1 MSPFLLYLEP
11 MKPDTVN
18 SFVENLQKR
27 ARYTFIRTEADGVLH
42 LEQAA
47 LTKGLQRMQRAGRIQ
62 MIRRGFYVIVPLE
75 YSIGGII
82 PPDWFIDD
90 LMKFLEQPYYVGVL
104 TAAALH
110 GASHQQPQ
118 EYQVV
123 VALPERAISTA
134 NLRIRFFLKKSMP
147 QAPVERVKA
156 YTGFLPVS
164 TPAVTA
170 LDLVR
175 FAPAI
180 GGLDVVLTVLEE
192 LAEKITPEDLLKA
205 AKQEFERSQVQ
216 RLGWLLERT
225 HGHKL
230 TEGLAQWLATQ
241 KPTKTPLDVRAPVT
255 GSRKDPRWQVIV
267 NAQPRS
273 EI

>member
-1 MSPFLLYLEP
+1 
-11 MKPDTVN
+11 MKPRSVN
-18 SFVENLQKR
+18 EFVDDLQKR
-27 ARYTFIRTEADGVLH
+27 ARYTFARKEAEAALK
-42 LEQAA
+42 LERAT
-47 LTKGLQRMQRAGRIQ
+47 LTKGLQRLQKAGRIR

-75 YSIGGII
+75 YAASGIV

-104 TAAALH
+104 TAASIQ

-123 VALPERAISTA
+123 VARPERAIRTA
-134 NLRIRFFLKKSMP
+134 NLNIRYFLKKSMAR
-147 QAPVERVKA
+147 APVERVKA
-156 YTGFLPVS
+156 YTGFLAVS

-180 GGLDVVLTVLEE
+180 GGLDAVLTVLEE
-192 LAEKITPEDLLKA
+192 LVEKITPEDLLNA
-205 AKQEFERSQVQ
+205 ARHESERSQVQ

-225 HGHKL
+225 ERREL
-230 TEGLAQWLATQ
+230 ADGLAMWLVAQ
-241 KPTKTPLDVRAPVT
+241 KPAKTPLDVKAPT
-255 GSRKDPRWQVIV
+255 AGGRKDPRWQVIV
-267 NAQPRS
+267 NAEPQS
-273 EI
+273 EA

>member
-1 MSPFLLYLEP
+1 
-11 MKPDTVN
+11 MKPSSVKG
-18 SFVENLQKR
+18 FVDRLQGR
-27 ARYTFIRTEADGVLH
+27 ARYTFIRSEAEEALKLGR
-42 LEQAA
+42 AA
-47 LTKGLQRMQRAGRIQ
+47 LTKGLQRLQRVGRIQ
-62 MIRRGFYVIVPLE
+62 MIRRGFFVIVPLE
-75 YSIGGII
+75 YARGGIV

-123 VALPERAISTA
+123 VAKPERVIRTA
-134 NLRIRFFLKKSMP
+134 NLNIRFFVKKSMA
-147 QAPVERVKA
+147 QEPVERVKA
-156 YTGFLPVS
+156 YTGFLAVS

-180 GGLDVVLTVLEE
+180 GGLDAVLTVLEE
-192 LAEKITPEDLLKA
+192 LVEKIRPEDLLKA
-205 AKQEFERSQVQ
+205 AQQESERSQVQ

-225 HGHKL
+225 KRREL
-230 TEGLAQWLATQ
+230 AEGLATWLVAQ
-241 KPTKTPLDVRAPVT
+241 KPAKTPLDVSAPVA
-255 GSRKDPRWQVIV
+255 GGRKDPRWQVIV
-267 NAQPRS
+267 NAEPQS
-273 EI
+273 EA

>member
-1 MSPFLLYLEP
+1 LRASGDPQARF
-11 MKPDTVN
+11 
-18 SFVENLQKR
+18 FVDHLQKQ
-27 ARYTFIRTEADGVLH
+27 ARYTFVRKEAEEALH

-47 LTKGLQRMQRAGRIQ
+47 LTKGLQRLQKTGRIR
-62 MIRRGFYVIVPLE
+62 MLRRGFYVIVPLE
-75 YSIGGII
+75 YATGGIV

-104 TAAALH
+104 TAAALQ

-123 VALPERAISTA
+123 VAQPERAIRTA
-134 NLRIRFFLKKSMP
+134 NLNIWFFLKKSMA

-156 YTGFLPVS
+156 YTGFLAVS

-180 GGLDVVLTVLEE
+180 GGLDAVLTVLEE
-192 LAEKITPEDLLKA
+192 LVEKITPEDLLKA
-205 AKQEFERSQVQ
+205 AQQEAERSQVQ

-225 HGHKL
+225 KGH
-230 TEGLAQWLATQ
+230 EIAQGLAQWLSKQ
-241 KPTKTPLDVRAPVT
+241 KPATR
-255 GSRKDPRWQVIV
+255 
-267 NAQPRS
+267 
-273 EI
+273 

>member
-1 MSPFLLYLEP
+1 
-11 MKPDTVN
+11 MKPTVN
-18 SFVENLQKR
+18 EFVDDLQKR
-27 ARYTFIRTEADGVLH
+27 ARYTFTRKEAETTLK
-42 LEQAA
+42 LEQPA
-47 LTKGLQRMQRAGRIQ
+47 LIKGLQRLKRAGRIQ

-75 YSIGGII
+75 YATGGMV

-123 VALPERAISTA
+123 VARPERAIRLT
-134 NLRIRFFLKKSMP
+134 NLNIRFFLKNSMAH
-147 QAPVERVKA
+147 APVEHVKA
-156 YTGFLPVS
+156 YTGHLPVS

-180 GGLDVVLTVLEE
+180 GGLDAVLTVLDE
-192 LAEKITPEDLLKA
+192 LVEKITPEDLLKA
-205 AKQEFERSQVQ
+205 ARQESERSQVQ
-216 RLGWLLERT
+216 RLGWLLEHTKRPE
-225 HGHKL
+225 L
-230 TEGLAQWLATQ
+230 TEGLARWLEKQ
-241 KPTKTPLDVRAPVT
+241 KPTKTPLDVRAPIA

-267 NAQPRS
+267 NAEPQS
-273 EI
+273 EA

>member
-1 MSPFLLYLEP
+1 
-11 MKPDTVN
+11 MKPSSVN
-18 SFVENLQKR
+18 EFVDHLQKQ
-27 ARYTFIRTEADGVLH
+27 ARYTFARTEAEAALK

-47 LTKGLQRMQRAGRIQ
+47 LTKGLQRLQRSGRTR

-75 YSIGGII
+75 YATGGIV

-90 LMKFLEQPYYVGVL
+90 LMKFLDQRYYVGVL

-123 VALPERAISTA
+123 VARPERSIRLA
-134 NLRIRFFLKKSMP
+134 NLNLRFFLKKSMA
-147 QAPVERVKA
+147 QAPVEQVKA
-156 YTGFLPVS
+156 YTGFLAVS

-180 GGLDVVLTVLEE
+180 GGLDAVLTVLEE
-192 LAEKITPEDLLKA
+192 LVEKITSEDLLKA
-205 AKQEFERSQVQ
+205 ARQESERSQVQ
-216 RLGWLLERT
+216 RLGWLLEQTKRRE
-225 HGHKL
+225 L
-230 TEGLAQWLATQ
+230 AEGLATWLVTQ
-241 KPTKTPLDVRAPVT
+241 KPTKTPLDVSAPVV

-267 NAQPRS
+267 NANPQG
-273 EI
+273 EA

>member
-1 MSPFLLYLEP
+1 
-11 MKPDTVN
+11 MKPNTVHE
-18 SFVENLQKR
+18 FVENLQKH
-27 ARYTFIRTEADGVLH
+27 ARYTFTRGEADGVLH

-75 YSIGGII
+75 YAIGGII

-110 GASHQQPQ
+110 GSSHQQPQ

-123 VALPERAISTA
+123 LAQPERSISKV
-134 NLRIRFFLKKSMP
+134 NLRIRFFQKKSMP
-147 QAPVERVKA
+147 QAPVEQVKA

-164 TPAVTA
+164 SPAVTA

-180 GGLDVVLTVLEE
+180 GGLDVVLTVLRE
-192 LAEKITPEDLLKA
+192 LADKITPEDLLKA
-205 AKQEFERSQVQ
+205 AKQESERSHVQ
-216 RLGWLLERT
+216 RLGWLLEKI
-225 HGHKL
+225 GQNKL
-230 TEGLAQWLATQ
+230 TEGLAQWLAAQ
-241 KPTKTPLDVRAPVT
+241 KPTKTPLDASAPVA
-255 GSRKDPRWQVIV
+255 GCRKDSRWQVIV
-267 NAQPRS
+267 NAKPES

>member
-1 MSPFLLYLEP
+1 
-11 MKPDTVN
+11 MKSNTIN
-18 SFVENLQKR
+18 EYVENLQKR
-27 ARYTFIRTEADGVLH
+27 ARYTFTRTEVDAALH
-42 LEQAA
+42 LHGAA
-47 LTKGLQRMQRAGRIQ
+47 LTKGLQRLQQAGRIQ

-75 YSIGGII
+75 YAIGGII

-104 TAAALH
+104 TAAALQ

-123 VALPERAISTA
+123 VAKPERAISTA
-134 NLRIRFFLKKSMP
+134 NLRIRFFLKKSMA

-156 YTGFLPVS
+156 YTGLLPVS
-164 TPAVTA
+164 SPAVTA

-175 FAPAI
+175 FAQDI

-192 LAEKITPEDLLKA
+192 LVETITPEDLLKA
-205 AKQEFERSQVQ
+205 AQKESERSLVQ
-216 RLGWLLERT
+216 RLGWLLEQTKKRE
-225 HGHKL
+225 L
-230 TEGLAQWLATQ
+230 AEGLAMWLAKQ
-241 KPTKTPLDVRAPVT
+241 KPTKTPLDVSAPVT
-255 GSRKDPRWQVIV
+255 GSKKDPRWQVIV
-267 NAQPRS
+267 NAKPQS

>member
-1 MSPFLLYLEP
+1 ML
-11 MKPDTVN
+11 
-18 SFVENLQKR
+18 NL
-27 ARYTFIRTEADGVLH
+27 G
-42 LEQAA
+42 QAA
-47 LTKGLQRMQRAGRIQ
+47 LTKGLQRMQRTGRIQ

-75 YSIGGII
+75 YAISGII

-90 LMKFLEQPYYVGVL
+90 FMKFLEQPYYVGLL
-104 TAAALH
+104 TASALH

-123 VALPERAISTA
+123 VALPERTISTP
-134 NLRIRFFLKKSMP
+134 NLRIRFFLKKSMA
-147 QAPVERVKA
+147 QAPVEQVKA
-156 YTGFLPVS
+156 YTGLLPVS

-175 FAPAI
+175 FAPVI

-192 LAEKITPEDLLKA
+192 LAEKMSVEDLLKA
-205 AKQEFERSQVQ
+205 AQQESERSQVQ

-225 HGHKL
+225 KGHKL
-230 TEGLAQWLATQ
+230 TERLAQWLTKQ
-241 KPTKTPLDVRAPVT
+241 KPTKTPLDVSVPVA
-255 GSRKDPRWQVIV
+255 GGWKDPRWQVIV
-267 NAQPRS
+267 NAEPKG

>member
-1 MSPFLLYLEP
+1 
-11 MKPDTVN
+11 MKPSSVN
-18 SFVENLQKR
+18 EFVDHLQKR
-27 ARYTFIRTEADGVLH
+27 ARYTFARTEVEEALK

-47 LTKGLQRMQRAGRIQ
+47 LTKGLQRLQRAGRIR

-75 YSIGGII
+75 YATGGIV

-104 TAAALH
+104 TAAAFH

-123 VALPERAISTA
+123 VAQPERAIRTA
-134 NLRIRFFLKKSMP
+134 NLNIRFFLKKSMA
-147 QAPVERVKA
+147 QAPMERVKA
-156 YTGFLPVS
+156 YTGFLAVS

-175 FAPAI
+175 FAPGI
-180 GGLDVVLTVLEE
+180 GGLDAVLTVLEE
-192 LAEKITPEDLLKA
+192 LVENITPEDLLKA
-205 AKQEFERSQVQ
+205 ARQESERSQVQ

-225 HGHKL
+225 KRREL
-230 TEGLAQWLATQ
+230 AEGLATWLVTQ
-241 KPTKTPLDVRAPVT
+241 KPTKTPLDVSAPVA
-255 GSRKDPRWQVIV
+255 GSHKDPRWQVIV
-267 NAQPRS
+267 NAEPQS
-273 EI
+273 EA

>member
-1 MSPFLLYLEP
+1 
-11 MKPDTVN
+11 MKPHPDTVN
-18 SFVENLQKR
+18 EFVESLQMR
-27 ARYTFIRTEADGVLH
+27 ARYTFTRKEVNDVLS

-47 LTKGLQRMQRAGRIQ
+47 LTKGLQRMQRAGRIR
-62 MIRRGFYVIVPLE
+62 MIRRGFYVIIPLE
-75 YSIGGII
+75 YAIGGMI
-82 PPDWFIDD
+82 PPDWFVDE
-90 LMKFLEQPYYVGVL
+90 LMKFLKQPYYVGGL

-123 VALPERAISTA
+123 VVKPERTISTA
-134 NLRIRFFLKKSMP
+134 NLRIRFFLKKSMA
-147 QAPVERVKA
+147 QAPVERMKA
-156 YTGFLPVS
+156 YTGLLPVS
-164 TPAVTA
+164 TPSVTA

-175 FAPAI
+175 FASAI
-180 GGLDVVLTVLEE
+180 GGLDVVMTVLEE

-205 AKQEFERSQVQ
+205 AQKESERSLVQ

-225 HGHKL
+225 KGR
-230 TEGLAQWLATQ
+230 EFVESLAQWLSKQ
-241 KPTKTPLDVRAPVT
+241 KPTKTPLDVSAPVM

-267 NAQPRS
+267 NAEPKG

>member
-1 MSPFLLYLEP
+1 
-11 MKPDTVN
+11 MKPSSVN
-18 SFVENLQKR
+18 EFVDYLQKQ
-27 ARYTFIRTEADGVLH
+27 ARYTFARTEAETNLK

-47 LTKGLQRMQRAGRIQ
+47 LTKGLQRLQKAGRIR

-75 YSIGGII
+75 YATSGLV
-82 PPDWFIDD
+82 PPDWFIAD

-123 VALPERAISTA
+123 VARPERAIRTA
-134 NLRIRFFLKKSMP
+134 NLNIRFFLKKSMA
-147 QAPVERVKA
+147 QVTVEQVKA
-156 YTGFLPVS
+156 YTGFLTVS
-164 TPAVTA
+164 TPSVTA

-180 GGLDVVLTVLEE
+180 GGLDAVLTVLTEMV
-192 LAEKITPEDLLKA
+192 EKITPEDLLKA
-205 AKQEFERSQVQ
+205 AQQESERSQVQ

-225 HGHKL
+225 KRGELAK
-230 TEGLAQWLATQ
+230 GLASWLAKQ
-241 KPTKTPLDVRAPVT
+241 KPTKTPLDVSAPVA

-267 NAQPRS
+267 NAEPQS
-273 EI
+273 EA

>member
-1 MSPFLLYLEP
+1 MSPSS
-11 MKPDTVN
+11 VN
-18 SFVENLQKR
+18 EFVDHLQKR
-27 ARYTFIRTEADGVLH
+27 ARYTFARAEAEGALK
-42 LEQAA
+42 LERAA
-47 LTKGLQRMQRAGRIQ
+47 LTKGLQRLQRAGRTR

-75 YSIGGII
+75 YATGGIV

-90 LMKFLEQPYYVGVL
+90 LMKFLGQPYYVGVL

-123 VALPERAISTA
+123 VARPERAIRTA
-134 NLRIRFFLKKSMP
+134 NLSIRFFLKKSMP
-147 QAPVERVKA
+147 QAPMERVKA
-156 YTGFLPVS
+156 YTGHLPVS

-180 GGLDVVLTVLEE
+180 GGLDAVLTVLEE
-192 LAEKITPEDLLKA
+192 LVEKITPEDLLNA
-205 AKQEFERSQVQ
+205 ARQESERSQVQ

-225 HGHKL
+225 KRREL
-230 TEGLAQWLATQ
+230 AEGLAQWLAQQ
-241 KPTKTPLDVRAPVT
+241 KPTKTPLDVSAPVA
-255 GSRKDPRWQVIV
+255 GGRKDPRWQVIV
-267 NAQPRS
+267 NADPQS
-273 EI
+273 EA

>member
-1 MSPFLLYLEP
+1 
-11 MKPDTVN
+11 MKASSVN
-18 SFVENLQKR
+18 EFVDHLQKQ
-27 ARYTFIRTEADGVLH
+27 ARYTFARTEAAEALK
-42 LEQAA
+42 LERAT
-47 LTKGLQRMQRAGRIQ
+47 LTKGLQRLQRAGRIQ

-75 YSIGGII
+75 YATGGIV

-90 LMKFLEQPYYVGVL
+90 LMKFLEEPYYVGVL

-123 VALPERAISTA
+123 VARPERAIRSA
-134 NLRIRFFLKKSMP
+134 NLHIRFFLKKSMA
-147 QAPVERVKA
+147 QASVERVKA
-156 YTGFLPVS
+156 YTGFLVVS

-175 FAPAI
+175 FAPSI
-180 GGLDVVLTVLEE
+180 GGLDAVLTVLDE
-192 LAEKITPEDLLKA
+192 LVEKITPEDLLKA
-205 AKQEFERSQVQ
+205 ARQESERSQVQ

-225 HGHKL
+225 KRREL
-230 TEGLAQWLATQ
+230 AEGLATWLAKR
-241 KPTKTPLDVRAPVT
+241 KPAKTPLDVSASVA

-267 NAQPRS
+267 NAEPQS
-273 EI
+273 ET

>member
-1 MSPFLLYLEP
+1 
-11 MKPDTVN
+11 MKRRSVN
-18 SFVENLQKR
+18 EFVDDLQKR
-27 ARYTFIRTEADGVLH
+27 ARYTFARTEAEAALK
-42 LEQAA
+42 LERAA
-47 LTKGLQRMQRAGRIQ
+47 LTKGLQRLQRAGRIC

-75 YSIGGII
+75 YATGGIV

-104 TAAALH
+104 TAAGLH

-123 VALPERAISTA
+123 VARPERPIRTA
-134 NLRIRFFLKKSMP
+134 NLKLRFFPKKSMA

-156 YTGFLPVS
+156 YTGMLPVS
-164 TPAVTA
+164 SPAVTA

-180 GGLDVVLTVLEE
+180 GGLDTVLTVLGE
-192 LAEKITPEDLLKA
+192 LVEKITPEDLLNA
-205 AKQEFERSQVQ
+205 AQQESERSQVQ

-225 HGHKL
+225 KGREL
-230 TEGLAQWLATQ
+230 AEGLAQWLAKQ
-241 KPTKTPLDVRAPVT
+241 KPTKTPLDVSAPAA
-255 GSRKDPRWQVIV
+255 GGRKDPRWQVIV
-267 NAQPRS
+267 NAEPQCDT
-273 EI
+273 

>member
-1 MSPFLLYLEP
+1 
-11 MKPDTVN
+11 MKSGSVN
-18 SFVENLQKR
+18 EFVDHLQKR
-27 ARYTFIRTEADGVLH
+27 ARYTFVRTEVEAALK

-47 LTKGLQRMQRAGRIQ
+47 LTKGLQRLQRAGRIR

-75 YSIGGII
+75 YATSGIV
-82 PPDWFIDD
+82 PADWFVDD
-90 LMKFLEQPYYVGVL
+90 MMKFLEQRYYVGVL

-123 VALPERAISTA
+123 VARPERAIRTA
-134 NLRIRFFLKKSMP
+134 NLNIRFFLKKSMA

-156 YTGFLPVS
+156 YTGFLTVS
-164 TPAVTA
+164 SPAVTA

-180 GGLDVVLTVLEE
+180 GGLDAVMTVLED
-192 LAEKITPEDLLKA
+192 LVEKTTPEDLLKA
-205 AKQEFERSQVQ
+205 VQQESERSQVQ

-225 HGHKL
+225 KRPQL
-230 TEGLAQWLATQ
+230 AEGLAIWLGRQ
-241 KPTKTPLDVRAPVT
+241 KPTKTPLDVSAPVA

-267 NAQPRS
+267 NAEPQG
-273 EI
+273 EV